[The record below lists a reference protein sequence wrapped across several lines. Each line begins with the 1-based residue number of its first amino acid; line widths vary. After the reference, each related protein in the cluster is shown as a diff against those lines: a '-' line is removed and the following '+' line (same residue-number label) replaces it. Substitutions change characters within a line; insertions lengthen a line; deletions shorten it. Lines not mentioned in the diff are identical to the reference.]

1 MAVTFTGATVEAVT
15 TDVALP
21 SIISDER
28 ARPRSGSVAVSQSH
42 PGLYGYIGHRYD
54 HTHDSIRH
62 ISTSTERRVRF
73 SALRRESGRHERCQL
88 VATRDEAVPSL
99 NDAAISSQ
107 LWL

>member
-1 MAVTFTGATVEAVT
+1 MAVTFTGATIEAVT

-62 ISTSTERRVRF
+62 ISTMRF